1 MQIGIDISMKGKWCN
16 PDWIIKKNWVK
27 WYLTSQTQLENQSRS
42 CWIQLNQSAAFSR
55 LHHRF

>member
-1 MQIGIDISMKGKWCN
+1 MKGKWCN
-16 PDWIIKKNWVK
+16 PDWIIKKNGVK